1 MGYVFGVDKLNTA
14 GGEIA
19 PGTNM
24 MLIGPAMSGKSV
36 FARNFLYG
44 NLKQGAAIFIS
55 TKDTGENIL
64 DWFNA
69 NNMEIDPSKFGIVD
83 CVSRTLG
90 MDAYVE
96 DTENI
101 KRVSSPFDLT
111 GISVKVNEFLEYFW
125 KEQNIKS
132 ICIVVESL
140 STLLMYSNV
149 LTVFRFLH
157 VFTSRIK
164 SVGATCLYVLE
175 EGMHEP
181 QIMATLKQFFQGVV
195 ALQEEGGKKTVRI
208 IGSPRSAGPFAFE
221 IEGVNVKITE

>member
-1 MGYVFGVDKLNTA
+1 MGYVFGIDKLDSA
-14 GGEIA
+14 GGEIS
-19 PGTNM
+19 PSTNL

-36 FARNFLYG
+36 LARTFLHA
-44 NLKQGAAIFIS
+44 NLKRGAAIFIT

-64 DWFNA
+64 DWFGA
-69 NNMEIDPSKFGIVD
+69 NNLEVDMSKFGIVD

-90 MDAYVE
+90 METYVE

-125 KEQNIKS
+125 KEQNIKN

-181 QIMATLKQFFQGVV
+181 QIMATLKQFFQGVM
-195 ALQEEGGKKTVRI
+195 AIQEAGGKKTVQL
-208 IGSPRSAGPFAFE
+208 IGSPRSAGPFGFE
-221 IEGVNVKITE
+221 IEGVNVKIVE